1 MAVFRYEGTSF
12 SGQRMIGVVEAF
24 DVFEALEKARATCR
38 VVSKVTPVKE
48 RSNFL
53 TMEVGSGRIK
63 PKVIAIMCSQFATII
78 SAGMSM
84 SRCVELV
91 ADQTSDKGLKAILM
105 EVADDVSAGHSLAT
119 SFENKGGKKLA
130 ERFAEEG
137 IERLDAM
144 IITHFDKDHVG
155 GADKILESVSVA
167 RVILPQYEKE
177 SKQYAQFMEALEQSA
192 QTEREILPAG
202 GEWSETFGQ
211 TRLRVT
217 AAERTDYGADEE
229 NDFSLATYLTYGET
243 KFLFPGD
250 AEDARQTEL
259 LRAGDIDCDVLKVP
273 YHGRL
278 VDASAAFLAA
288 CSPKIAFIPDS
299 DEEAASPMVVAIL
312 KELRTDVHSG
322 RDGDLVV
329 VSDGKDVFVKQ

>member
-1 MAVFRYEGTSF
+1 MKKILACVAALATGCIMALMGC
-12 SGQRMIGVVEAF
+12 A
-24 DVFEALEKARATCR
+24 ARAQD
-38 VVSKVTPVKE
+38 VTVTFYDMGKADAALITAE
-48 RSNFL
+48 D
-53 TMEVGSGRIK
+53 GSRIL
-63 PKVIAIMCSQFATII
+63 ID
-78 SAGMSM
+78 AG
-84 SRCVELV
+84 
-91 ADQTSDKGLKAILM
+91 T
-105 EVADDVSAGHSLAT
+105 
-119 SFENKGGKKLA
+119 NKGGKKLV

-137 IERLDAM
+137 IEQLDAM

-192 QTEREILPAG
+192 KTEREILPAG

-229 NDFSLATYLTYGET
+229 NDFSLATYVTYGET

-312 KELRTDVHSG
+312 KELGTDVHSG

-329 VSDGKDVFVKQ
+329 VSDGKDVFVKEY

>member
-1 MAVFRYEGTSF
+1 MKKILACVAALATGCIMALTGC
-12 SGQRMIGVVEAF
+12 A
-24 DVFEALEKARATCR
+24 ARAQD
-38 VVSKVTPVKE
+38 VTVTFYDMGKADAALITAE
-48 RSNFL
+48 D
-53 TMEVGSGRIK
+53 GSRIL
-63 PKVIAIMCSQFATII
+63 ID
-78 SAGMSM
+78 AG
-84 SRCVELV
+84 
-91 ADQTSDKGLKAILM
+91 T
-105 EVADDVSAGHSLAT
+105 
-119 SFENKGGKKLA
+119 NKGGKKLA

-137 IERLDAM
+137 IERIDAM

-202 GEWSETFGQ
+202 GEWSEAFGQ
-211 TRLRVT
+211 TQLRVT

-259 LRAGDIDCDVLKVP
+259 LHAGDIDCDVLKVP

-278 VDASAAFLAA
+278 VDVSAAFLAA

-312 KELRTDVHSG
+312 KELGTDVHCG
-322 RDGDLVV
+322 RDGDWVV
-329 VSDGKDVFVKQ
+329 VSDGKDVFVKEY

>member
-1 MAVFRYEGTSF
+1 MKLKEQKKFGILWLSVGAALFLAGLLLGCAPATDSLTVTIPSIGKADCSILIQGDQVMVIDCGEAEN
-12 SGQRMIGVVEAF
+12 SGKI
-24 DVFEALEKARATCR
+24 L
-38 VVSKVTPVKE
+38 
-48 RSNFL
+48 
-53 TMEVGSGRIK
+53 
-63 PKVIAIMCSQFATII
+63 
-78 SAGMSM
+78 
-84 SRCVELV
+84 
-91 ADQTSDKGLKAILM
+91 QTLKGLGVTRIDCL
-105 EVADDVSAGHSLAT
+105 V
-119 SFENKGGKKLA
+119 
-130 ERFAEEG
+130 
-137 IERLDAM
+137 
-144 IITHFDKDHVG
+144 ITHFDKDHVG

-177 SKQYAQFMEALEQSA
+177 SKQYAQFMEALKQSA

-202 GEWSETFGQ
+202 GEWSEAFGQ

-312 KELRTDVHSG
+312 KELGTDVHSG

-329 VSDGKDVFVKQ
+329 VSDGKDVFVK

>member
-1 MAVFRYEGTSF
+1 MKKILACVAALATGCIMALTGS
-12 SGQRMIGVVEAF
+12 A
-24 DVFEALEKARATCR
+24 ARAQD
-38 VVSKVTPVKE
+38 VTVTFYDMGKADAALITAE
-48 RSNFL
+48 D
-53 TMEVGSGRIK
+53 GSRIL
-63 PKVIAIMCSQFATII
+63 ID
-78 SAGMSM
+78 AG
-84 SRCVELV
+84 
-91 ADQTSDKGLKAILM
+91 T
-105 EVADDVSAGHSLAT
+105 
-119 SFENKGGKKLA
+119 NKGGKKLA

-202 GEWSETFGQ
+202 GEWSEAFGQ

-259 LRAGDIDCDVLKVP
+259 LHAGDDRPRDVLK
-273 YHGRL
+273 G
-278 VDASAAFLAA
+278 
-288 CSPKIAFIPDS
+288 
-299 DEEAASPMVVAIL
+299 AASRGVAGVTRARRFWRPVRMKTRL
-312 KELRTDVHSG
+312 FWSRRASRKARPARWSW
-322 RDGDLVV
+322 R
-329 VSDGKDVFVKQ
+329 F